1 VTKEIPSDGEI
12 RSPEQMAGTLPK
24 DNLTVAGLARKL
36 GSEITR
42 APIPS
47 IAKERDSWAQSQREQ
62 LKSVLRFSPVSL
74 DSAWRL
80 VSTKRPGFQSYSY
93 RFDFSNGLSATGIWL
108 AGSSTSTD
116 APVTIVVNDKGFKAS
131 SQNVADRIN
140 RGEQVLALEP
150 LFFGS
155 TTPNDS
161 DPACWEMLVASSGDR
176 PLGIETAQL
185 LAIAKY
191 FRSTSGQK
199 SIRLESEGIRS
210 QIVVLAAAA
219 IDPGTFSEVYSN
231 DVMDSLRFLLDAPV
245 PYRTA
250 PDLFCLDLYKYFDI
264 DRLILVASPVA
275 ITAGRKAVAQPLP
288 KT

>member
-1 VTKEIPSDGEI
+1 
-12 RSPEQMAGTLPK
+12 
-24 DNLTVAGLARKL
+24 
-36 GSEITR
+36 
-42 APIPS
+42 
-47 IAKERDSWAQSQREQ
+47 
-62 LKSVLRFSPVSL
+62 
-74 DSAWRL
+74 
-80 VSTKRPGFQSYSY
+80 
-93 RFDFSNGLSATGIWL
+93 
-108 AGSSTSTD
+108 
-116 APVTIVVNDKGFKAS
+116 
-131 SQNVADRIN
+131 
-140 RGEQVLALEP
+140 
-150 LFFGS
+150 
-155 TTPNDS
+155 
-161 DPACWEMLVASSGDR
+161 MLVASSGDR

-264 DRLILVASPVA
+264 DRLILVASPVT